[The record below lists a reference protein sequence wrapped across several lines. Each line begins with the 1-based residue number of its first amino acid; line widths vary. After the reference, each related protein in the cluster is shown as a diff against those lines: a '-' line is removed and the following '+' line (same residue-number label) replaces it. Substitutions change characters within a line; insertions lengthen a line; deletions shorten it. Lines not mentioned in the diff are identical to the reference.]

1 MSQSASILES
11 LASALPAAPSAA
23 KPEPQA
29 DTFSRSRDLW
39 LAAVEAEALR
49 LRDAPDINLN
59 QADIRFSSALN
70 LETVRRSS
78 VAIVGAGAIG
88 NAQWRAVLGMGFHT
102 VAIFDDDVVGL
113 ENIGPQGHNI
123 TDLGLPKVEAVRRAA
138 LQYRGVEIMA
148 RNRRV
153 DTLEDIASDLG
164 FMPDYVIT
172 CTDSTAFRNG
182 FIAEL
187 GERLE
192 NLRLSLRG
200 LSRSEKLPRIEQSLP
215 ALVLDFRMSLGDW
228 NCFALPCRA
237 IAASILDRNTLSEIW
252 KTYTDIAV
260 FEPDQA
266 VQEPCTERSIVYTGA
281 NTASYTGAFL
291 HWWLNK
297 GQSQLSTPDD
307 ILAFFNLKADT
318 AAGEETFCWLMS
330 YSSREWRQITPTPTE
345 NALRGHGAHLR
356 ATLTR
361 REKASA
367 KLAAYILGRDCTYID
382 PAEVRPGDFVYAKDM
397 FARCTSS
404 SGLDLLSSEIAV
416 VRRGAWRRAI
426 IGKALVELA
435 FRPGTPVPSD
445 ILFTGEPGRTR
456 ITGIVTHDDGRM
468 ETVTELLHAVGNEL
482 RVGSHNIFLL
492 EHVKEAPLLPLCPE
506 GLPVTPDTVEDGD
519 IIILPRVDPSTRFEV
534 LEITLSDLMIRPEN
548 TDDAPGKVGR
558 HLLEGMLKVG
568 RVASDAAA

>member
-70 LETVRRSS
+70 LETVRRTS

-102 VAIFDDDVVGL
+102 VAVFDDDVVGL

-138 LQYRGVEIMA
+138 LQYRGVEIIA

-153 DTLEDIASDLG
+153 NTLEDIASDLG

-237 IAASILDRNTLSEIW
+237 IAASILDRITLSEIW

-297 GQSQLSTPDD
+297 GQSQLSTSDD
-307 ILAFFNLKADT
+307 ILAFFNLREADT
-318 AAGEETFCWLMS
+318 ATGEETFCWLMS
-330 YSSREWRQITPTPTE
+330 YSSREWSQITPTPTE

-356 ATLTR
+356 AVLTR

-382 PAEVRPGDFVYAKDM
+382 PADVRPGDFVYTKDM
-397 FARCTSS
+397 FARCISS
-404 SGLDLLSSEIAV
+404 SGLDLSSSEIAV
-416 VRRGAWRRAI
+416 VRRGALYR
-426 IGKALVELA
+426 KLLQKNNVEMA
-435 FRPGTPVPSD
+435 FRPIKTLPSD
-445 ILFTGEPGRTR
+445 ILFTCVPEHTHL
-456 ITGIVTHDDGRM
+456 TGSIMLENGNQA
-468 ETVTELLHAVGNEL
+468 TVTGVVRASGDELHVGE
-482 RVGSHNIFLL
+482 HNIFLL
-492 EHVKEAPLLPLCPE
+492 EHMKEAPLLPLCPE

-519 IIILPRVDPSTRFEV
+519 IIILPRIDPATRFEV

-558 HLLEGMLKVG
+558 HLLEGMIKVG
-568 RVASDAAA
+568 TAASAAA